1 MNISIKSFRL
11 ISIFEGLSF
20 LILLGFAMPLKY
32 IYNNPEA
39 VQVIGMAHGILFI
52 LYIFG
57 AFFMKQ
63 KLNWSFQTLLIV
75 ILCSVLPFGPF
86 YADRKYLK
94 C

>member
-1 MNISIKSFRL
+1 MNISLKSFRL
-11 ISIFEGLSF
+11 ISIFEGISF
-20 LILLGFAMPLKY
+20 LVLLGIAMPLKY
-32 IYNNPEA
+32 IFSIPEPVQA
-39 VQVIGMAHGILFI
+39 VGMAHGILFI

-86 YADRKYLK
+86 YAERKYLK
-94 C
+94 